1 MNNSKIR
8 LRLYPRLDCFPTNL
22 LLCQN
27 DIIKK
32 RSGTNK
38 ELCNE
43 NKVENAMLGLF
54 YCPYYQEDR
63 NIAFDFIA
71 KTENLNLQDGDQ
83 TKNLKEVLLRVL

>member
-32 RSGTNK
+32 RSGANK

-54 YCPYYQEDR
+54 DCPYYQEDR
-63 NIAFDFIA
+63 KIAFDFIT
-71 KTENLNLQDGDQ
+71 KTENLNLQDGGQ
-83 TKNLKEVLLRVL
+83 TKNLKEVLLRIL